1 MSITTI
7 TPLLKNA
14 QKNGYALGAYNVY
27 TLGQIGAL
35 IEVHEMY
42 RSPLII
48 QVADPS
54 NGFLGGNTDFMNSTT
69 EERLIGAKRIAEEF
83 RKKAEK
89 ASIPVCLHL
98 DHGRSYQAV
107 KNAIEAG
114 FTSVMIDGSHLPY
127 EENLALTKKV
137 VEYAHS
143 KGVSVEAELGVLSGV
158 EDDVIS
164 ETTSYTNPL
173 QAYDFAKKTGIDCLA
188 ISYGT
193 SHGSN
198 KGKDVTLRGEI
209 VSAISEIFFFSDL
222 SCPLVSHGSSN
233 VPSYI
238 VDAIIELGGDLQNT
252 GGVPITEITKVI
264 PSGITKVN
272 LDTDIRLAITKNFLT
287 YFKNNEPQGRLK
299 EIQAYLKDH
308 PTVFDPRVFLGLLS
322 EDVITNIEE
331 TDDVLIAK
339 KLIKD
344 GVYEIAAR
352 MITYLG
358 SSGYMHLKH

>member
-1 MSITTI
+1 MSISTI

-14 QKNGYALGAYNVY
+14 QKNGYALGAYNIY
-27 TLGQIGAL
+27 TLGQIQAL
-35 IEVHEMY
+35 IDVHQMY

-54 NGFLGGNTDFMNSTT
+54 NGFFGGNTDFMNSTT
-69 EERLIGAKRIAEEF
+69 EDRLVGAKRVAAAF
-83 RKKAEK
+83 RELAEK
-89 ASIPVCLHL
+89 ATIPVCLHL
-98 DHGRSYQAV
+98 DHGKSFEAV
-107 KNAIEAG
+107 QNAIEAG

-127 EENLALTKKV
+127 EDNKALTKKV
-137 VEYAHS
+137 VDYAHS

-173 QAYDFAKKTGIDCLA
+173 QAYDFAKETGIDCLA

-198 KGKDVTLRGEI
+198 KGKDIKLRGEI
-209 VSAISEIFFFSDL
+209 VSAISEIFFFNDL

-233 VPSYI
+233 VPGYI
-238 VDAIIELGGDLQNT
+238 VDGIIELGGNLQNT
-252 GGVPITEITKVI
+252 GGVPIAEITKVI
-264 PSGITKVN
+264 PCGITKVN

-287 YFKNNEPQGRLK
+287 YFKNNEAVGRLK
-299 EIQAYLKDH
+299 GIKDYLQDK
-308 PTVFDPRVFLGLLS
+308 PTVFDPRVFLGALT
-322 EDVITNIEE
+322 EDVITPIEE
-331 TDDVLIAK
+331 TEDARIAK
-339 KLIKD
+339 QLIQA
-344 GVYEIAAR
+344 GVFEIAAR

-358 SSGYMHLKH
+358 SSGYKDLK